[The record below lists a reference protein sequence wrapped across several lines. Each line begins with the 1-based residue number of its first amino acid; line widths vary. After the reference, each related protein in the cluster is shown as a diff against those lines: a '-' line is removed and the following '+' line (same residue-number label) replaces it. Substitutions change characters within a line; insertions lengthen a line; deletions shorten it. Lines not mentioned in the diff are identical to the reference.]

1 MLSSSS
7 LGNTLCLAPFEMAR
21 QVVTAGWLRF
31 SLPEQ
36 GLAAQI
42 DFIAHSL
49 GTPVAGRKRRV
60 IEELAPTRREDA
72 EPSSLSAVHG
82 LSCFPLH
89 TDGAHLIEPP
99 RFIVLACVNPGS
111 TAVPT
116 VLTRFQDLGVDGK
129 AGVFLVRNGRRS
141 FYSSIRD
148 RSRPFIRF
156 DQGCMT
162 PIDDHARHTMQ
173 ALAESAARIEQPAIY
188 WRKGDVLILDNWS
201 MLHGRGLP
209 NSSLSLDRRI
219 LRASVK

>member
-1 MLSSSS
+1 VTEEEKRRRLEHIV
-7 LGNTLCLAPFEMAR
+7 GVMAR
-21 QVVTAGWLRF
+21 QVIAAGWLRF
-31 SLPEQ
+31 SLPEH
-36 GLAAQI
+36 GTISTQI
-42 DFIAHSL
+42 DFIAQSL
-49 GTPVAGRKRRV
+49 ATPVAGRKRRM

-72 EPSSLSAVHG
+72 ESRSLSAIHG

-111 TAVPT
+111 TSVPT
-116 VLTRFQDLGVDGK
+116 VLARFRDLGVDGK
-129 AGVFLVRNGRRS
+129 AGVYLVRNGRRS

-148 RSRPFIRF
+148 PSRPFIRF

-162 PIDDHARHTMQ
+162 PIDDHARRTMD
-173 ALAESAARIEQPAIY
+173 AIADSGASIEQTAIY

-209 NSSLSLDRRI
+209 TSSVSPDRRI
-219 LRASVK
+219 LRTSVQ

>member
-1 MLSSSS
+1 MLSSSP
-7 LGNTLCLAPFEMAR
+7 LGNRLSLAPFEMAR

-36 GLAAQI
+36 GLATQI
-42 DFIAHSL
+42 DFFARSL

-60 IEELAPTRREDA
+60 MEELAPTRREDA
-72 EPSSLSAVHG
+72 DPSSLSAVHG

-129 AGVFLVRNGRRS
+129 GGVFLVRNGRKS
-141 FYSSIRD
+141 FYSTICD
-148 RSRPFIRF
+148 RSRPFIRL

-162 PIDDHARHTMQ
+162 PIEDHARHTLD
-173 ALAESAARIEQPAIY
+173 AIAESAARIEQTVIY

-209 NSSLSLDRRI
+209 TSSLSSDRRL
-219 LRASVK
+219 LRASVQ